1 MRVREWCLI
10 YSYLE
15 VGKKLSISCT
25 QLWRLCLTSMPKLR
39 LRGYKVG
46 PAGLGFLLFGT
57 DLLVDATDYLL
68 KSVVG
73 CFGPKHG
80 VARPAG
86 LDFPSNASNQLPL
99 CSGWSSQISHLVS
112 LNLIEFASSCGR
124 PIHGESLPH
133 ISFVFP
139 CISSA

>member
-46 PAGLGFLLFGT
+46 PAGLGFFPFGA
-57 DLLVDATDYLL
+57 DLLVDAPDYLL

-99 CSGWSSQISHLVS
+99 CSGWSSQISHT
-112 LNLIEFASSCGR
+112 
-124 PIHGESLPH
+124 
-133 ISFVFP
+133 
-139 CISSA
+139 